1 MRFLLFLLP
10 LLVAGC
16 ASQGAAGLATVSAVA
31 VGGALSPIGEAYHAA
46 SGDDEKVRAKIEAI
60 NTRFDP
66 ICKKKIEAILSRDPI
81 ADARLLHRA
90 GIVALLPSM
99 PGLTIYPGLWAP
111 RYDISKITHGRSS
124 AQSSKLYLEL
134 EELMNPESKDF
145 RQPKEE
151 HRYHSPV
158 FTHFVDT
165 ALAYK
170 AAFNRE
176 VYRLESDEKPNQQS
190 SLRNTLA
197 QPFSVY
203 ESRSSRG

>member
-1 MRFLLFLLP
+1 
-10 LLVAGC
+10 
-16 ASQGAAGLATVSAVA
+16 
-31 VGGALSPIGEAYHAA
+31 
-46 SGDDEKVRAKIEAI
+46 
-60 NTRFDP
+60 
-66 ICKKKIEAILSRDPI
+66 
-81 ADARLLHRA
+81 
-90 GIVALLPSM
+90 M